1 MNRKEATL
9 IAVVG
14 MAIFATVMATSSST
28 QALASV
34 DDTSNNGVASDGIDS
49 SGTTDNTNEDE
60 NGEDSTTEST
70 NNDGEEASNDG
81 NADDKD
87 SSRVADDDL
96 QACLSDNEGEGSPT
110 EQDVQDCMDPNYKW
124 ADDNDTPSEST
135 NNGEEDEIGNIEDD
149 DNSDSEVE
157 EEDEWE

>member
-70 NNDGEEASNDG
+70 NKDGEEASSDG

-135 NNGEEDEIGNIEDD
+135 SNGEEDEIGNTEDD

-157 EEDEWE
+157 EDEWE